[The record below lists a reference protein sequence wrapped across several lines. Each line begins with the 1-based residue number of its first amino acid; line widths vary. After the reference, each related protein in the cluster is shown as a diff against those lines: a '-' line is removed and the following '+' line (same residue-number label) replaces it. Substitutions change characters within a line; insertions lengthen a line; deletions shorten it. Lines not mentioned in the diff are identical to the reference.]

1 MSKGDYKRKKL
12 NLEEYVKKFKEVLR
26 EDTNKI
32 KYCRLE
38 KCKIVT
44 EGGGKVFKRG
54 QMMPQALIKDAVKH
68 LKDLEK
74 REIKIGAEKTIWGTK
89 KTKWKY

>member
-32 KYCRLE
+32 KYYRLE
-38 KCKIVT
+38 KCKIIT
-44 EGGGKVFKRG
+44 EGGKKFFKKG
-54 QMMPQALIKDAVKH
+54 QADDAAS
-68 LKDLEK
+68 
-74 REIKIGAEKTIWGTK
+74 IN
-89 KTKWKY
+89 

>member
-26 EDTNKI
+26 EDTSKI

-38 KCKIVT
+38 KCKIIT
-44 EGGGKVFKRG
+44 EGGKKVFKKE
-54 QMMPQALIKDAVKH
+54 QMMPQVLIKDAVKH
-68 LKDLEK
+68 LEDLEK

-89 KTKWKY
+89 KTK

>member
-1 MSKGDYKRKKL
+1 VSKGDYKRKKL

-26 EDTNKI
+26 EDTSKI

-38 KCKIVT
+38 KCKIIT
-44 EGGGKVFKRG
+44 EGGKKVFKKE
-54 QMMPQALIKDAVKH
+54 QMMPQVLIKDAVKH
-68 LKDLEK
+68 LEDLEK

-89 KTKWKY
+89 KTK

>member
-1 MSKGDYKRKKL
+1 
-12 NLEEYVKKFKEVLR
+12 
-26 EDTNKI
+26 
-32 KYCRLE
+32 
-38 KCKIVT
+38 
-44 EGGGKVFKRG
+44 
-54 QMMPQALIKDAVKH
+54 MMPQALIKDAVKH

>member
-12 NLEEYVKKFKEVLR
+12 NLEEHVKKFKEVLR
-26 EDTNKI
+26 EDTSKI

-38 KCKIVT
+38 KCKIIT
-44 EGGGKVFKRG
+44 EGGKKVFKKE
-54 QMMPQALIKDAVKH
+54 QMMPQVLIKDAVKH
-68 LKDLEK
+68 LEDLEK

-89 KTKWKY
+89 KTK

>member
-1 MSKGDYKRKKL
+1 M

-44 EGGGKVFKRG
+44 ERGKKVFKKG
-54 QMMPQALIKDAVKH
+54 QADDAAS
-68 LKDLEK
+68 
-74 REIKIGAEKTIWGTK
+74 IN
-89 KTKWKY
+89 

>member
-26 EDTNKI
+26 KDTSKI

-38 KCKIVT
+38 KCKIIT
-44 EGGGKVFKRG
+44 EGGKKVFKKV
-54 QMMPQALIKDAVKH
+54 QMMPQVLIKDAVKH
-68 LKDLEK
+68 LEDLEK
-74 REIKIGAEKTIWGTK
+74 REIKIGVDKTICGTK